1 MLQFIIDDLPTN
13 ASVVARISGRFN
25 DLAERLANIYRVDL
39 KRRGP
44 MNNDKLSR
52 RAFLRNTSLTT
63 MGTIAGFA
71 QGGGP
76 ASLGAKK
83 DVFVRRSNR
92 ENIDAT
98 KILNY
103 NPKMGYRRLGKT
115 NLMISE
121 VSLGGHWRA
130 PWRDRSGGWWW
141 GKFVKEEVPDDV
153 AKNRTEVVSR
163 AIDCGMNYLDITG
176 AEECLCYG
184 AALKGR
190 RDKMIVGADDS
201 KLCPRRDE
209 NCNVKAQLYNV
220 EECLRHIKTD
230 CLDIWRVQAKMDG
243 TNTDADVEVMLEA
256 FQKLHKAGKVLH
268 FGISSHSRPWAQHV
282 IEKYP
287 EVEMF
292 IFPCTAKTKEKG
304 ESPVMDNI
312 EEVNAGYGPENK
324 SIFQSLREHDVGLI
338 TIKPF
343 FGGSLLKSYDKPKI
357 GVGSKEDNDLARLTL
372 QCILNLNDAITSVM
386 PGLSTIYEVDN
397 AVRASY
403 TRPLAMMAA
412 DRDWLV
418 GVTEQRWAKLPGE
431 YTWLQEWEIV

>member
-1 MLQFIIDDLPTN
+1 M
-13 ASVVARISGRFN
+13 
-25 DLAERLANIYRVDL
+25 
-39 KRRGP
+39 K
-44 MNNDKLSR
+44 NDKLSR
-52 RAFLRNTSLTT
+52 RTFLRNTSLTT
-63 MGTIAGFA
+63 AGTIA
-71 QGGGP
+71 
-76 ASLGAKK
+76 ASLAAKTHASVIPGEK
-83 DVFVRRSNR
+83 KK
-92 ENIDAT
+92 IDT
-98 KILNY
+98 SKMLNY

-153 AKNRTEVVSR
+153 ARNRTEVVSK

-190 RDKMIVGADDS
+190 REKMIVGADDS

-209 NCNVKAQLYNV
+209 YCNVKDQLHNV
-220 EECLRHIKTD
+220 EECLRHFGTD
-230 CLDIWRVQAKMDG
+230 HLDIWRVQAKMDG

-256 FQKLHKAGKVLH
+256 FHKLHKAGKVLH

-282 IEKYP
+282 IEKYS

-292 IFPCTAKTKEKG
+292 IFPCTAKTKEKSRPPIMG
-304 ESPVMDNI
+304 NI

-324 SIFQSLREHDVGLI
+324 SIFQSLRKHDVGLI

-343 FGGSLLKSYDKPKI
+343 FGGSLFKSHGKPKL
-357 GVGSKEDNDLARLTL
+357 GAGSKVDNDLAKLTL
-372 QCILNLNDAITSVM
+372 QCILNLNEAVTSVI

-397 AVRASY
+397 AARASY
-403 TRPLAMMAA
+403 THPLAMTAA
-412 DRDWLV
+412 DEDWLMQI
-418 GVTEQRWAKLPGE
+418 TEQRWAKLPRE
-431 YTWLQEWEIV
+431 YTWLYDWEIV

>member
-1 MLQFIIDDLPTN
+1 M
-13 ASVVARISGRFN
+13 
-25 DLAERLANIYRVDL
+25 
-39 KRRGP
+39 KK
-44 MNNDKLSR
+44 DKLSR
-52 RAFLRNTSLTT
+52 RTFIRNTSLTT
-63 MGTIAGFA
+63 AGTIAA
-71 QGGGP
+71 ALAAKTR
-76 ASLGAKK
+76 ASVGHSPQEK
-83 DVFVRRSNR
+83 
-92 ENIDAT
+92 IDT
-98 KILNY
+98 SKILNY

-141 GKFVKEEVPDDV
+141 GKFVREEVPDDV

-209 NCNVKAQLYNV
+209 YCNIKAQVHNA
-220 EECLRHIKTD
+220 EECLRHFGTD
-230 CLDIWRVQAKMDG
+230 YLDIWRVQAKMDG

-256 FQKLHKAGKVLH
+256 FHKLNKAGKILH

-287 EVEMF
+287 QVGMF
-292 IFPCTAKTKEKG
+292 IFPCTAKTKEK
-304 ESPVMDNI
+304 SKPPIRSNI

-324 SIFQSLREHDVGLI
+324 SIFQSLRECDVGLI

-343 FGGSLLKSYDKPKI
+343 FGGSLFANHGKPKL
-357 GVGSKEDNDLARLTL
+357 GVGSKVDNDLARLTL
-372 QCILNLNDAITSVM
+372 QCILNLNDTVTSVI

-397 AVRASY
+397 AARASY
-403 TRPLAMMAA
+403 TRSLAMTAA
-412 DRDWLV
+412 DKDWL
-418 GVTEQRWAKLPGE
+418 GHITDRRWTKLPRE
-431 YTWLQEWEIV
+431 YTWLRSWEYV

>member
-1 MLQFIIDDLPTN
+1 M
-13 ASVVARISGRFN
+13 S
-25 DLAERLANIYRVDL
+25 
-39 KRRGP
+39 
-44 MNNDKLSR
+44 NDKISR
-52 RAFLRNTSLTT
+52 RTFLRNTSLTT
-63 MGTIAGFA
+63 AGA
-71 QGGGP
+71 VGAALAARSY
-76 ASLGAKK
+76 AS
-83 DVFVRRSNR
+83 VRRS
-92 ENIDAT
+92 DKKKT
-98 KILNY
+98 DKSKILNY

-141 GKFVKEEVPDDV
+141 GKFAEEEVPDDV

-184 AALKGR
+184 AALRGR
-190 RDKMIVGADDS
+190 REKMIVGADDS
-201 KLCPRRDE
+201 RLCPRRDE

-220 EECLRHIKTD
+220 EECLRRIGTD
-230 CLDIWRVQAKMDG
+230 YLDIWRVQAKMDG
-243 TNTDADVEVMLEA
+243 SNTDTDVEVMIEA

-292 IFPCTAKTKEKG
+292 IFPCTAKTKEKNK
-304 ESPVMDNI
+304 PPMPDNI
-312 EEVNAGYGPENK
+312 EEVNAGYGPETK
-324 SIFQSLREHDVGLI
+324 SIFQSLRDQDVGLV

-343 FGGSLLKSYDKPKI
+343 FGGSLFKNPDKPKL

-372 QCILNLNDAITSVM
+372 QCILNLNDSITSVI
-386 PGLSTIYEVDN
+386 PGLSTVYEVDN

-403 TRPLAMMAA
+403 TRPLAMTAA
-412 DRDWLV
+412 DKDWLIH
-418 GVTEQRWAKLPGE
+418 VTEKQWSKLPQK
-431 YTWLQEWEIV
+431 YTWLYDWEIV